1 MCVLSRYYRCKT
13 EMVLIEF
20 SEKNWSSQLLEILLF
35 QMVLEG
41 KK

>member
-20 SEKNWSSQLLEILLF
+20 SENWSSQLLEILLF